1 MATVVCVY
9 LDTVVLGV
17 RKISKCKFEFAR
29 QCANVFVLLFI
40 ILFLV
45 YILLASYR
53 SNRNCDYGIITFYV
67 RYEYEIQYSR
77 IQWLEH
83 HWNHENMF
91 ETRVVRLNE
100 C

>member
-9 LDTVVLGV
+9 LDTVVLSV

-53 SNRNCDYGIITFYV
+53 SNRNTAIMVLLLFMLDMNM
-67 RYEYEIQYSR
+67 RYSTVEFNGSNTIGTMKICSR
-77 IQWLEH
+77 QS
-83 HWNHENMF
+83 
-91 ETRVVRLNE
+91 
-100 C
+100 